1 MKNKVW
7 TLVSVIV
14 VASMVLMAC
23 APKATPT
30 PTPKPKPTA
39 VPPTPVPTMKI
50 TVATDATWPPFE
62 YVDETTKEFAGFD
75 IDLMKAIAAAA
86 GFEVEFVNVAWD
98 PLLAGMATGEYDAAI
113 SAMTIT
119 EERAKQW
126 DFSDP
131 YYVAGQLIAVGI
143 GDDAIKAAADLA
155 GKVVG
160 AQIGTT
166 GAMEVENIA
175 GATLRTYDDI
185 AQAFLDLINGQIDAV
200 LADNPLVEGYVAK
213 YSDELK
219 TVGDLLSSEEY
230 GIAVKKDAAEILAAI
245 NEGLAAVKA
254 QGLLEE
260 LQYKWVTE
268 EPAAQIKVGLVT
280 DVGKVNDGTFNE
292 FAYKGM
298 MQAVDEFG
306 LESAF
311 IETLAPTDYEKNIEQ
326 FANEGYDMIVT
337 VGFLIGDATAKLAK
351 AYPDIQF
358 AGVDQF
364 QAEEIENS
372 AGLIFSEDQS
382 GFLAG
387 CLAGLMT
394 ESNVVGIVAGMEI
407 PPVVKFREG
416 YQNGVAHVNPDATVL
431 GVYIDSFTDP
441 ARGKEAA
448 LSQMAEGADVIFGAG
463 GPTGSGGIM
472 GAAAQG
478 AWVIGVD
485 QDEYLT
491 TFGNGSVT
499 GADKL
504 LSSAMKRVDVAVYTA
519 IKNAVTDAWLGGNVL
534 LEAANDGVGLAPFH
548 DTEGAV
554 PQAVKDKL
562 AEIAQGMKAG
572 TIGTGVGEE
581 PAAKE
586 LRVGLVTDVGKV
598 NDGTFNEF
606 AYKGMMQAVD
616 EFGLE
621 SAFIETLAPTDYEK
635 NIEQFANEGYDMIVT
650 VGFLIGDATAK
661 LAKAYPDIQFAGV
674 DQFQAEEIE
683 NSAGLIFSEDQSGF
697 LAGCLAGLMTESNVV
712 GIVAGMEIPPV
723 VKFREGYQN
732 GVAHV
737 NPDAT
742 VLGVYIDSFT
752 DPARGKEAALSQMA
766 EGADVIF
773 GAGGPT
779 GSGGIMGAAAQGA
792 WVIGVDQDEYL
803 TTFGNGSVTGA
814 DKLLSSAMK
823 RVDVAVYTAIKNAVT
838 DAWLGGNV
846 LLEAANDGVG
856 LAPFHD
862 TEGAVPQ
869 AVKDKL
875 AEIAQG
881 MKAGTI
887 GTGVEV

>member
-1 MKNKVW
+1 VKTKVW
-7 TLVSVIV
+7 TLVSVLV

-62 YVDETTKEFAGFD
+62 YVDETTKEFVGFD

-98 PLLAGMATGEYDAAI
+98 PLLAGMASGEYDAAI

-131 YYVAGQLIAVGI
+131 YYVAGQLIATRI
-143 GDDAIKAAADLA
+143 DDDSIKAAADLA
-155 GKVVG
+155 GKVAG
-160 AQIGTT
+160 AQLGTT
-166 GAMEVENIA
+166 GAMEIENMA
-175 GATLRTYDDI
+175 GVTLRTYDDV

-200 LADNPLVEGYVAK
+200 VADNPLVEGYVGK
-213 YSDELK
+213 YSDKLQ

-230 GIAVKKDAAEILAAI
+230 GIAVKKDAAEVLEAI
-245 NEGLAAVKA
+245 NKGLAAVKA

-260 LQYKWVTE
+260 LEYKWVTE
-268 EPAAQIKVGLVT
+268 KPVTQIKVGLAT
-280 DVGKVNDGTFNE
+280 DVGKINDGPFNE

-298 MQAVDEFG
+298 MQAVDAFG

-326 FANEGYDMIVT
+326 FADEGYDMIIT

-351 AYPDIQF
+351 QYPDIKF

-372 AGLIFSEDQS
+372 AGLIFAEDQS

-416 YQNGVAHVNPDATVL
+416 YQNGVAYVNPDATVL
-431 GVYIDSFTDP
+431 GVYIDSFVDPARGKEAALSQMAEGADVIFGAGGPTGSGGIMGAAAQGAWVIGVDQDEYLTTFGKGSVTGADKLLSSAMKRVDVAVYTAIKNAVMDTWQGGNLVLEAANDGVGLAPFHDADAAIPQAVKDKLAEIAQGMKAGTIRTGVGEEPVAKELRIGLVTDVGKINDGTFNEFAYKGMMQAVDEFGLESAFIETLAPTDTVGFLIGDATAKLAKQYPDISFAGVDQFQAEEIENSAGLIFAEDQSGFLAGCLAGLMTESDVVGIVAGMEIPPVIKFREGYQNGVAHVNPDAAVLGVYIDSFVDP

-519 IKNAVTDAWLGGNVL
+519 IRNAVMDVWQGGNLV

-548 DTEGAV
+548 DADAAI

-562 AEIAQGMKAG
+562 IEIAQGMKAG
-572 TIGTGVGEE
+572 TI
-581 PAAKE
+581 
-586 LRVGLVTDVGKV
+586 
-598 NDGTFNEF
+598 
-606 AYKGMMQAVD
+606 Q
-616 EFGLE
+616 
-621 SAFIETLAPTDYEK
+621 
-635 NIEQFANEGYDMIVT
+635 
-650 VGFLIGDATAK
+650 
-661 LAKAYPDIQFAGV
+661 
-674 DQFQAEEIE
+674 
-683 NSAGLIFSEDQSGF
+683 
-697 LAGCLAGLMTESNVV
+697 
-712 GIVAGMEIPPV
+712 
-723 VKFREGYQN
+723 
-732 GVAHV
+732 
-737 NPDAT
+737 
-742 VLGVYIDSFT
+742 
-752 DPARGKEAALSQMA
+752 
-766 EGADVIF
+766 
-773 GAGGPT
+773 
-779 GSGGIMGAAAQGA
+779 
-792 WVIGVDQDEYL
+792 
-803 TTFGNGSVTGA
+803 
-814 DKLLSSAMK
+814 
-823 RVDVAVYTAIKNAVT
+823 
-838 DAWLGGNV
+838 
-846 LLEAANDGVG
+846 
-856 LAPFHD
+856 
-862 TEGAVPQ
+862 
-869 AVKDKL
+869 
-875 AEIAQG
+875 
-881 MKAGTI
+881 
-887 GTGVEV
+887 TGVEL